1 MTIGPT
7 GNFPEGRISAED
19 EGELSIA
26 IAVDAENKVIRF
38 ELGKDV
44 AWLAFPPAL
53 AREIGQKLAT
63 KVIELIH
70 GYTPAWKAT
79 GVMSFS
85 DSSGAMLTIKIGIL
99 EGQVKIAFEPEQS
112 SFSMS
117 GISAN
122 LLANTII
129 RKAAEIDG
137 EVFTI
142 QI

>member
-26 IAVDAENKVIRF
+26 IAVDAENNVIRF

-53 AREIGQKLAT
+53 AREIGQKLVA
-63 KVIELIH
+63 KVIDLTH

-79 GVMSFS
+79 GIMRFH
-85 DSSGAMLTIKIGIL
+85 DSHGAKFTIEVGIF
-99 EGQVKIAFEPEQS
+99 EDQVKIAFEPKQS

-129 RKAAEIDG
+129 RKATEIDG

-142 QI
+142 EI